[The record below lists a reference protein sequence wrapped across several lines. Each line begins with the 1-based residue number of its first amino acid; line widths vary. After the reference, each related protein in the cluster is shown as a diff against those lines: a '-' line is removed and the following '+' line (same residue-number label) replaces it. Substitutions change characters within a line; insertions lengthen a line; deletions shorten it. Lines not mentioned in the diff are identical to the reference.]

1 MRRFVLIGVLAVAVI
16 AAVAATAGAPATAGA
31 GDQRTSVGGGVS
43 VVLPTGWRLTHGS
56 GTPVT
61 EPIPRL
67 SAATFAVRW
76 SARHCVCDTPHVANF
91 PRDGAFVFVWEYSAI
106 SARDRAA
113 TPGHPAHF
121 RIGGTPVSGEDC
133 TPSDTVLF
141 REGDR
146 GFQVEIYLGPDAP
159 ASARAQIAAI
169 LSSWRVTSVP
179 A

>member
-1 MRRFVLIGVLAVAVI
+1 MRRLLLVPALALAVT
-16 AAVAATAGAPATAGA
+16 AAVTVPSAGA

-43 VVLPTGWRLTHGS
+43 VVLPTGWRLTRGT

-91 PRDGAFVFVWEYSAI
+91 PRDGAFVFVWEYPAI

-113 TPGHPAHF
+113 APEHPAHF
-121 RIGGTPVSGEDC
+121 RIGGTPVSGDDC
-133 TPSDTVLF
+133 APSDNVMF

-146 GFQVEIYLGPDAP
+146 GFEVEIYLGPDAP
-159 ASARAQIAAI
+159 PSTRAQIAA
-169 LSSWRVTSVP
+169 LLDSWRVT
-179 A
+179 